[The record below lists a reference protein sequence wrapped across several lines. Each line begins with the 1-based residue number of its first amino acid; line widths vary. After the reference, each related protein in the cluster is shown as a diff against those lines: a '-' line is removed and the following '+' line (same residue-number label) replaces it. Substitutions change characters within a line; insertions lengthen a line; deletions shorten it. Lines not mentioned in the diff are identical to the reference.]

1 MAPLKDPRQPKKP
14 KNSFLLYID
23 HLRAINDPA
32 VASKDCT
39 IQISEAAKKYKT
51 LGESELKVYKDKSKI
66 SYDQFNKDLK
76 KYYQDAGLID

>member
-1 MAPLKDPRQPKKP
+1 MAPLKDPRHPKKP

-23 HLRAINDPA
+23 HLRATNDPA

-39 IQISEAAKKYKT
+39 VQISEAAKKYKA
-51 LGESELKVYKDKSKI
+51 LSESELQTYKDKSKN

-76 KYYQDAGLID
+76 KYYQDAGLIE